1 MKNKFI
7 DIKFIL
13 IIFSVYAVVQ
23 LTSGLKLN
31 NWFMTELLRLLLCI
45 SVGVIVSIILNTL
58 FKKK

>member
-13 IIFSVYAVVQ
+13 VIFSVYAAIQ

-31 NWFMTELLRLLLCI
+31 NWFATELLRFLLCI

-58 FKKK
+58 FKNK

>member
-13 IIFSVYAVVQ
+13 IIFSVYAVIQ